1 MDKKELRQ
9 DPIREKILLFLSY
22 IENNRNAL
30 YGIMAS
36 VVGIILIG
44 SYIST
49 SNKDLNE
56 KSSLS
61 FGKAINNS
69 IAGDK
74 ETSIALF
81 EQLLNEGSDAT
92 ASNSF
97 AFLLD
102 YYLTEGDAS
111 KVDSLLN
118 LNVEITDGILQSKIY
133 IIQGDKSLDAMKY
146 EESIEFY
153 SMARKENSSIEND
166 MIMREAI
173 VYYNTGD
180 FDKSRKIIEN
190 LLEIEDLKYD
200 LKNQCEKYLS
210 MIDIS
215 DLI

>member
-22 IENNRNAL
+22 IENNRKAL
-30 YGIMAS
+30 YGIIAS
-36 VVGIILIG
+36 VVAIILIG

-49 SNKDLNE
+49 SSKNLNE
-56 KSSLS
+56 KSSLT

-81 EQLLNEGSDAT
+81 KELLNEGSNAT

-102 YYLTEGDAS
+102 YYLTEEDFS
-111 KVDSLLN
+111 KVDSLLG
-118 LNVEITDGILQSKIY
+118 LNIKITDKILQSKIY
-133 IIQGDKSLDAMKY
+133 IIQGDRSLDAMEY
-146 EESIEFY
+146 EESIKFY
-153 SMARKENSSIEND
+153 SMASKENSNIENS
-166 MIMREAI
+166 MMMKEAI
-173 VYYNTGD
+173 VYYKTED
-180 FDKSRKIIEN
+180 FDKSRNIIEN
-190 LLEIEDLKYD
+190 LLEIEDLQYD

-215 DLI
+215 V